1 MYADNELLFPP
12 YVVPRLRNSRGETWQ
27 KLVDRVVLLP
37 QDDPESLGFSL
48 LMIHL
53 NGCLRC
59 ETDSYR
65 AMRGCTACARQTL
78 RRYKEPDQELVER
91 YELALEEIQAYL
103 HAEPVQH
110 VLERAPSAKA
120 A

>member
-12 YVVPRLRNSRGETWQ
+12 YVIPRLRNSKGEAWQ
-27 KLVDRVVLLP
+27 KLVDRVALLS
-37 QDDPESLGFSL
+37 QDDPESLAFSL
-48 LMIHL
+48 MMIHL
-53 NGCLRC
+53 NGCLKC

-65 AMRGCTACARQTL
+65 AMRGCTACARQSL
-78 RRYKEPDQELVER
+78 RRYKEPDQNLLDR
-91 YELALEEIQAYL
+91 YKLALEEIQTHL
-103 HAEPVQH
+103 HAEPVEH